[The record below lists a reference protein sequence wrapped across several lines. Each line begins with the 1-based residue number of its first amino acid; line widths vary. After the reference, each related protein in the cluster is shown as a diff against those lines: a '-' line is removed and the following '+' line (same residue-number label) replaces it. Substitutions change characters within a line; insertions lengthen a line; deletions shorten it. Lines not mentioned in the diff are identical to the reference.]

1 MKRENAIA
9 ALKNEAA
16 AVRARGATALY
27 LFGSTARDE
36 ARDESDVDL
45 FIDYKHGTGFSLIEL
60 LGIKHYLED
69 RLGVTID
76 VTTRDSLHPLLKK
89 RIEET
94 AERVF

>member
-1 MKRENAIA
+1 MKREDAIA
-9 ALKNEAA
+9 ALKNEAD
-16 AVRARGATALY
+16 AVKARGATALY

-45 FIDYKHGTGFSLIEL
+45 FIDYAHGTGFSLIEL
-60 LGIKHYLED
+60 LGIKHHLED

-89 RIEET
+89 KIEET
-94 AERVF
+94 AERIF